1 MQSDTEKC
9 HTVIT
14 VVLPPDDGDDGDVD
28 AVGHRDTVSHSNNSI
43 ARPLYNGDEIDDDAV
58 DTET

>member
-28 AVGHRDTVSHSNNSI
+28 AVGHSQRHS
-43 ARPLYNGDEIDDDAV
+43 V
-58 DTET
+58 TQ